1 MGLPEEKIA
10 CTTAPSSPPLSPAE
24 WAAVT
29 FAIESTERPEAVAQ
43 VIFDDLREH
52 WSEAQIVEIAAVV
65 GIFNFANRFANSLGV
80 ERTVYPNL

>member
-24 WAAVT
+24 WAAVS
-29 FAIESTERPEAVAQ
+29 FAIESTQSPEGVSQQ
-43 VIFDDLREH
+43 VFDDLREN
-52 WSEAQIVEIAAVV
+52 WSEAQIVEIASVV

-80 ERTVYPNL
+80 ERTVYPTL